1 MNDLDRYADFH
12 FQLRQTNQTAV
23 DVPADLPQLD
33 LNAAYAVQDK
43 LVAKL
48 IVAADTQRFGYKIGC
63 TSKGAQQLLSTDG
76 PVYGQMLN
84 SLRYSSPVKLD
95 PAGFS
100 MMVIE
105 PEFAFELNGD
115 VPTGIVYDAESIQP
129 FVGSVI
135 PSIEVVHHHL
145 GSWDVFNAPK
155 TIADNAIH
163 GCWVSG
169 PLTAI
174 GPAANS
180 LDGLD
185 LPSHGVRLFADGEEV
200 ANGRGEIALGNPL
213 NALAW
218 IANTLPTYGRDL
230 QAGEIVTTGVC
241 MPVYPAQV
249 GQLIMADF
257 GSLGQVEIQ
266 F

>member
-1 MNDLDRYADFH
+1 MNNLDRYADFH
-12 FQLRQTNQTAV
+12 FKLRQTNQTAA

-33 LNAAYAVQDK
+33 TDAAYAVQDK

-48 IVAADTQRFGYKIGC
+48 IAAAGTQRFGYKIGC
-63 TSKGAQQLLSTDG
+63 TSEGAQQLLNTDG
-76 PVYGQMLN
+76 PVYGQMLE
-84 SLRYSSPVKLD
+84 SLRYISPVTLT
-95 PAGFS
+95 PADFS
-100 MMVIE
+100 FAMRVIE
-105 PEFAFELNGD
+105 PEFAFELNAD
-115 VPTGIVYDAESIQP
+115 VPVGIVYDANSIRP
-129 FVGSVI
+129 FVASVI

-145 GSWDVFNAPK
+145 GGWDVFNAPK

-163 GCWVSG
+163 GCWVAGSA
-169 PLTAI
+169 T
-174 GPAANS
+174 NS

-185 LPSHGVRLFADGEEV
+185 LPSHAVKLYADGEEV
-200 ANGRGEIALGNPL
+200 SSGRGELALGNPL

-218 IANTLPTYGRDL
+218 IANTLPTYGRNL

-241 MPVYPAQV
+241 MPVYPAQA
-249 GQLIMADF
+249 GQLIRADF